1 MTLLYVVLVLLAV
14 GVGLW
19 LINTY
24 ASQIVDLKII
34 KIINVVVILVVVYW
48 LLVVSG
54 IWAWLSTIKMP
65 GGGQ

>member
-19 LINTY
+19 VINKW
-24 ASQIVDLKII
+24 AAPFLDGKILA
-34 KIINVVVILVVVYW
+34 IINGVVVIAVVYW

-54 IWAWLSTIKMP
+54 IWTWLSTIRMP
-65 GGGQ
+65 G